1 MQTQIIFDI
10 GKFAEWMQDVRSLG
24 VHQSAPIM
32 AGIMVIK
39 SAQSARFLRDHLPGS
54 RVPESVISRME
65 AAADPEAEGITI
77 AAELCQAALAI
88 EGVRGV
94 HIMTVGWTKAIPLV
108 VNQAGLRTT

>member
-1 MQTQIIFDI
+1 
-10 GKFAEWMQDVRSLG
+10 
-24 VHQSAPIM
+24 M

-54 RVPESVISRME
+54 RVPESVIARME
-65 AAADPEAEGITI
+65 AAADPEAEGIAI
-77 AAELCQAALAI
+77 AAELCQAALGL

-108 VNQAGLRTT
+108 VAQARLRTP